1 MSDLSPIPSSVSSP
15 LQPPSLHSSWV
26 EESRQN
32 PLANSLETFE
42 QLPSFLAAVGK
53 PL

>member
-1 MSDLSPIPSSVSSP
+1 MSDVSPISSSVSSP

-26 EESRQN
+26 EESWQN
-32 PLANSLETFE
+32 SMANSLETCE